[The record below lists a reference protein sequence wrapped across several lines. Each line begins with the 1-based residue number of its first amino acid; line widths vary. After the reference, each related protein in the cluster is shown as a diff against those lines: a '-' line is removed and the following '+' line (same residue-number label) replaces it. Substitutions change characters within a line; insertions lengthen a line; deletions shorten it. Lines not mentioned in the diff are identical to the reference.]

1 MKPLD
6 QLPDD
11 DFERLLRQ
19 AVALPDAPPALLRRV
34 EGLWA
39 DARAGHAMQRVLRQ
53 VAARLS
59 FDSWNAPALAAG
71 LRAPRSAT
79 RHLLYSAE
87 GRDIDLRIT
96 PSGATFTLAG
106 QILGPDETGL
116 VELAPTG
123 RSAPLQAAIDT
134 LGEFRI
140 ESVAAGD
147 YALTL
152 RLGTDEIALPVLR
165 VGPAAM

>member
-19 AVALPDAPPALLRRV
+19 AVALPDAPPALLRRAV
-34 EGLWA
+34 GLWTE
-39 DARAGHAMQRVLRQ
+39 ARAGNAVQRALRQ

-71 LRAPRSAT
+71 VRAPRSAT

-116 VELAPTG
+116 VELATSAG
-123 RSAPLQAAIDT
+123 AAPLRAAVDA

-140 ESVAAGD
+140 EAVAAGD
-147 YALTL
+147 YTLTL
-152 RLGTDEIALPVLR
+152 RLGTDEVALPALH

>member
-11 DFERLLRQ
+11 DFERLMHE
-19 AVALPDAPPALLRRV
+19 AVSLPDAPPALLHRAV
-34 EGLWA
+34 ELWTA
-39 DARAGHAMQRVLRQ
+39 LPAGNALQRALRQ

-71 LRAPRSAT
+71 VRAPRSAT

-96 PSGATFTLAG
+96 PSGETFTLAG

-116 VELAPTG
+116 VELAKTAG
-123 RSAPLQAAIDT
+123 AERLQAAVDA

-140 ESVAAGD
+140 EAVVAGD

-152 RLGTDEIALPVLR
+152 RLGTDEIALPALR